1 MHHFYDDEWRA
12 TELQMAAAHI
22 LHAPGLRRVT
32 PSAGARLA
40 NVVPRERIS
49 ARDTEA

>member
-12 TELQMAAAHI
+12 TELQMAAAHT
-22 LHAPGLRRVT
+22 LHARGLRRVT

-49 ARDTEA
+49 ARGTEA